1 MKKLFTLVLAIAMI
15 MTLAVP
21 AMAADTTYPV
31 TITNADQKSDHTY
44 EAYQIFTG
52 NLTTKTLND
61 KEVEVLD
68 SVEWGK
74 GVDGTSLVAALNEI
88 SAFAAAKNAQDVAD
102 ILSKDNLNE
111 TLVNSFRDAVAKCL
125 TTDDT
130 NIYTATQI
138 ETSYSFGNLAAG
150 YYLIKDKDGS
160 LDEEGDDTYTNFILQ
175 VVGETDVA
183 AKDGSVTVDKVI
195 KDGGVEKQIEADYS
209 IGDTVYFEIDGTI
222 PANYARFS
230 VFNYVFKDTMDD
242 AFTFNNDV
250 KVYIENA
257 GVATELDDSW
267 YEVTTGK
274 NSDGSTALD
283 INLGN
288 LKRIN
293 GRTIDHHST
302 IRVAYSAILNE
313 NAQPGK
319 AEPNSVHIEYSNDP
333 HSDSWG
339 KTIEDKV
346 YAFTWE
352 LDVIK
357 IDGSKENRTTLTGAE
372 FVLYRELR
380 GTPHY
385 VQVDDNGTVIDWTT
399 DKAQA
404 STLTSDENG
413 KFIVKGLEA
422 DLYHL
427 QETKAPDGY
436 NLRED
441 PISVDITYASEL
453 DPTGVPVVK
462 DLKIKVGLDE
472 PYDGNKDTGIVAM
485 DYINKPGATL
495 PETGGVGTTL
505 FYVFGSIM
513 VLAAVVL
520 LVTKKRMGAQN

>member
-31 TITNADQKSDHTY
+31 TITNADQKSDHIY

-68 SVEWGK
+68 SVQWGK
-74 GVDGTSLVAALNEI
+74 GVDGTSLLVALNEI
-88 SAFAAAKNAQDVAD
+88 TAFAAAKNAQDVAD

-111 TLVNSFRDAVAKCL
+111 TLVNSFRDAVAECL
-125 TTDDT
+125 TATEGD
-130 NIYTATQI
+130 IYTATQNG
-138 ETSYSFGNLAAG
+138 TTYSFGNLPAG
-150 YYLIKDKDGS
+150 YYLIKDKAGT
-160 LDEEGDDTYTNFILQ
+160 LQEEGDDTYTNFILQ
-175 VVGETDVA
+175 VVGKTNVA
-183 AKDGSVTVDKVI
+183 AKDGVVTVDKVI
-195 KDGGVEKQIEADYS
+195 KDGGTEKTFADYS

-222 PANYARFS
+222 PDNYARFS
-230 VFNYVFKDTMDD
+230 EFNYKFVDTMDN
-242 AFTFNNDV
+242 AFTYNKDV

-257 GVATELDDSW
+257 GVATELESKW
-267 YEVTTGK
+267 YKVEVT
-274 NSDGSTALD
+274 NNADGSTGIVVD
-283 INLGN
+283 LGD
-288 LKRIN
+288 LKLIT

-352 LDVIK
+352 LDVTK
-357 IDGSKENRTTLTGAE
+357 IDGSAEHRTTLPGAE
-372 FVLYRELR
+372 FVLYRELL
-380 GTPHY
+380 GTANY
-385 VQVDDNGTVIDWTT
+385 VQVAADGTVTGWTT
-399 DKAQA
+399 DKTQA

-413 KFIVKGLEA
+413 KSIVKGLEA

-427 QETKAPDGY
+427 QETKAPEGY
-436 NLRED
+436 NLRPD
-441 PISVDITYASEL
+441 AIPVDITYASEL
-453 DPTGVPVVK
+453 DATGVPVVK

-472 PYDGNKDTGIVAM
+472 PDDGNKDTGIVAM
-485 DYINKPGATL
+485 DYINNPGATL

>member
-150 YYLIKDKDGS
+150 YYLIKDKDDS

-183 AKDGSVTVDKVI
+183 AKAGCVTVDKVI
-195 KDGGVEKQIEADYS
+195 KDGGTEKTIADYS
-209 IGDTVYFEIDGTI
+209 IGDIVYFEIDGTI
-222 PANYARFS
+222 PDNYDRFS
-230 VFNYVFKDTMDD
+230 EFNYKFVDTMDN
-242 AFTFNNDV
+242 AFTYNKDV

-257 GVATELDDSW
+257 GKVNELESKW
-267 YEVTTGK
+267 YKVEVT
-274 NSDGSTALD
+274 NNADGSTGIVVD
-283 INLGN
+283 LGN
-288 LKRIN
+288 LKSIP
-293 GRTIDHHST
+293 GHTIDKHST
-302 IRVAYSAILNE
+302 IRVAYTAILD
-313 NAQPGK
+313 ADAVPGTP
-319 AEPNSVHIEYSNDP
+319 EPNTVHIEYSNDP

-352 LDVIK
+352 LDVTK

-372 FVLYRELR
+372 FVLYRELL
-380 GTPHY
+380 GTANY
-385 VQVDDNGTVIDWTT
+385 VQVAADGTVTGWTT
-399 DKAQA
+399 EKTQA

-453 DPTGVPVVK
+453 DATGVPVVK